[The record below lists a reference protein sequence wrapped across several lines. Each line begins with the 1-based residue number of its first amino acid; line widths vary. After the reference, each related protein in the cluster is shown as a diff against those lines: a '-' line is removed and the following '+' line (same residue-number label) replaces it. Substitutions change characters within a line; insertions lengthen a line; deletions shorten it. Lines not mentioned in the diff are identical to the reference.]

1 MRHDENRSAIHPNA
15 PLRTATPRTAPLA
28 LAAAIAAIP
37 FGLLATDASAQRV
50 AGGRVTAER
59 LDTRVGG
66 TGTGQYAPPGFN
78 AGRGRALGD
87 GNALGGQTF
96 SWLRSTGSG
105 QRMGSGNLLDAN
117 TQLGSGGANA
127 GGTPVDWNARNL
139 VVTNDVPGG
148 RGFRGNVGYTAA
160 TDFRGSTGA
169 DANYGFRRDSA
180 LSNPAF
186 LASSAANDRFL
197 VAQGLGVYEY
207 RREFTP
213 LEVDQRVANAQPDA
227 RLRLDRANEQ
237 MSIGRANW
245 ALGEDREVARSQN
258 AQGEPIRYIVSP
270 LRGLQAEVLTDPI
283 ARANMGLYEQARARN
298 EVTRGL
304 ATPEEIERARREE
317 RGMLYLR
324 IQPEGAADTAR
335 VVPQSY
341 LDILEGL
348 GRKSDGTRDEE
359 RLAEVRRDLEK
370 LRDGIERERPAG
382 EDGMTPPAEGEPTT
396 GAGGATEPGTAI
408 PVRETEPAAGEPVE
422 RDTRGDAPQGA
433 RADREADREEIR
445 GRILS
450 VAEMADVLRHGT
462 RIERLGVSDQRRF
475 DELVS
480 QGEQALREADYF
492 RAERRFMQAQDL
504 VRSNPLVEAGI
515 AHAQLGA
522 GLYLSS
528 SLTLRNLFLEHPELI
543 DATYDPRLL
552 PAADRLDR
560 IVGILR
566 DRIDRG
572 EDRGGY
578 GLLLAYI
585 GHQRADRAMIEEGLA
600 HVGGTPALDTSR
612 ELLEGVWLGGR

>member
-1 MRHDENRSAIHPNA
+1 MRKNPMRHDENPIAISRASRRPMTGAA
-15 PLRTATPRTAPLA
+15 PLV

-37 FGLLATDASAQRV
+37 FAALTGEASAQRV
-50 AGGRVTAER
+50 SGGRVTAER

-66 TGTGQYAPPGFN
+66 TGTGQYAPPGYN
-78 AGRGRALGD
+78 AGRGMSLGD

-96 SWLRSTGSG
+96 SWTRSAGLG

-127 GGTPVDWNARNL
+127 GATPVDWNARNL

-160 TDFRGSTGA
+160 TDFRGVTGS
-169 DANYGFRRDSA
+169 DATYGFRRDSA
-180 LSNPAF
+180 FSNPAF
-186 LASSAANDRFL
+186 LASSVANDRFL

-207 RREFTP
+207 RREYTP

-237 MSIGRANW
+237 MAIGRANW

-317 RGMLYLR
+317 LGMLDLQMR
-324 IQPEGAADTAR
+324 PESAAEAAR
-335 VVPQSY
+335 VLPQSY

-348 GRKSDGTRDEE
+348 GRKPDGTRDEE

-370 LRDGIERERPAG
+370 LREGIETERP
-382 EDGMTPPAEGEPTT
+382 EGMEPPAEGETRPETGEGVQPVIERPTGEDGATT
-396 GAGGATEPGTAI
+396 GTDGQ
-408 PVRETEPAAGEPVE
+408 PV
-422 RDTRGDAPQGA
+422 APQGA
-433 RADREADREEIR
+433 RADREADREEVR

-450 VAEMADVLRHGT
+450 VSEMAEVLRHGT
-462 RIERLGVSDQRRF
+462 RIDRLGASDQRRF

-504 VRSNPLVEAGI
+504 VRANPLVEAGI

-522 GLYLSS
+522 GLYLSA

-552 PAADRLDR
+552 PPTDRLDR

-572 EDRGGY
+572 EDRAGY
-578 GLLLAYI
+578 GLLLSYI

-612 ELLEGVWLGGR
+612 ELLEGVWLGER

>member
-1 MRHDENRSAIHPNA
+1 MPRQKTTRSTASRLA
-15 PLRTATPRTAPLA
+15 PRV
-28 LAAAIAAIP
+28 LAAAVAAIP
-37 FGLLATDASAQRV
+37 FASLASDASAQRV
-50 AGGRVTAER
+50 SSGRVSGER

-66 TGTGQYAPPGFN
+66 TGTGQYAPPGYN
-78 AGRGRALGD
+78 AGRGMSLGD

-96 SWLRSTGSG
+96 SWLRGAGSG
-105 QRMGSGNLLDAN
+105 QRMGSGNLLDSN

-160 TDFRGSTGA
+160 TDFRGVTSGDSTYA
-169 DANYGFRRDSA
+169 FRRDSA
-180 LSNPAF
+180 MSNPAF
-186 LASSAANDRFL
+186 LASEAANDRFL

-213 LEVDQRVANAQPDA
+213 LEVDGRVSGRTPDA
-227 RLRLDRANEQ
+227 RLRLDRANGE
-237 MSIGRANW
+237 MSIGRANLS
-245 ALGEDREVARSQN
+245 LGEDREVAQSRN

-283 ARANMGLYEQARARN
+283 ARANMGLYEQARARD

-304 ATPEEIERARREE
+304 TTPEAVERARREE
-317 RGMLYLR
+317 LGMLDLQVR
-324 IQPEGAADTAR
+324 PDSAIDRAKVLPE
-335 VVPQSY
+335 SY
-341 LDILEGL
+341 LDILEGI
-348 GRKSDGTRDEE
+348 GRRPDGTRDEDK
-359 RLAEVRRDLEK
+359 LAEVRRELER
-370 LRDGIERERPAG
+370 LREGVEGDGTMPEGAEGARPEGATPPPGEPGRERER
-382 EDGMTPPAEGEPTT
+382 EDGDDRTT
-396 GAGGATEPGTAI
+396 GEADRPGDREITA
-408 PVRETEPAAGEPVE
+408 PEGR
-422 RDTRGDAPQGA
+422 
-433 RADREADREEIR
+433 RADRESDREEVR
-445 GRILS
+445 GRLLG
-450 VAEMADVLRHGT
+450 VDEMAEVLRHGT
-462 RIERLGVSDQRRF
+462 RITRLGASEQRRF

-504 VRSNPLVEAGI
+504 VRSNPLVEVGI

-560 IVGILR
+560 IVAILR

-572 EDRGGY
+572 EDRAGY
-578 GLLLAYI
+578 GLLLSYI
-585 GHQRADRAMIEEGLA
+585 GHQRGDRAMIEEGLA
-600 HVGGTPALDTSR
+600 LVGGTAALDASR

>member
-1 MRHDENRSAIHPNA
+1 LTLGSTLGSTLGA
-15 PLRTATPRTAPLA
+15 APLA

-37 FGLLATDASAQRV
+37 FAILTTDASAQRV
-50 AGGRVTAER
+50 ESGRVSGQR
-59 LDTRVGG
+59 LDTRIGG
-66 TGTGQYAPPGFN
+66 TGTGQYAPPGLN

-127 GGTPVDWNARNL
+127 GGTPIDWNARNL

-160 TDFRGSTGA
+160 TDFRGVTSA

-213 LEVDQRVANAQPDA
+213 LGVDQRAANAQPDA

-298 EVTRGL
+298 DVTRGL

-317 RGMLYLR
+317 RGMLDLR
-324 IQPEGAADTAR
+324 IRPEGAGESAR
-335 VVPQSY
+335 VVPQTY
-341 LDILEGL
+341 LDILEGI
-348 GRKSDGTRDEE
+348 GRKPDGTRDEE

-370 LRDGIERERPAG
+370 LREGVERERPAG
-382 EDGMTPPAEGEPTT
+382 TDGMTPPPEGDPTM
-396 GAGGATEPGTAI
+396 GGGDATQPGIAI
-408 PVRETEPAAGEPVE
+408 PVREQPPEGEAVE

-433 RADREADREEIR
+433 RADREADREEVR

-450 VAEMADVLRHGT
+450 VSELAEVLRHGT
-462 RIERLGVSDQRRF
+462 RIDRLGVTDQRRF
-475 DELVS
+475 DELIS

-543 DATYDPRLL
+543 DATYDRRLL

-572 EDRGGY
+572 EDRAGY

-585 GHQRADRAMIEEGLA
+585 GHQRADRAMIEEGLV

-612 ELLEGVWLGGR
+612 ELLEGVWLGGD